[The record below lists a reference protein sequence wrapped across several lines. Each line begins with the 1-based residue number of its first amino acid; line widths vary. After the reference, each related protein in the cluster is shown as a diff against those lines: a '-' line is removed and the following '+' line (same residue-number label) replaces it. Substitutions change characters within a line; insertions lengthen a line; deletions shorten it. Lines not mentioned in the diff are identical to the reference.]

1 MKTMNTPLT
10 PSVSRRSF
18 ILGSGGLAL
27 GLSFG
32 LTQTELALAQ
42 PPGAASFAP
51 NNWINIGLDGV
62 VTLMSPASEMGQG
75 TMTAMPMLLAEELDL
90 DWSQVRVLQSPATPS
105 DLATPALVAA

>member
-32 LTQTELALAQ
+32 LTQSELAQAQ
-42 PPGAASFAP
+42 TPGAGGFGP
-51 NNWINIGLDGV
+51 NSWINIGLDGV
-62 VTLMSPASEMGQG
+62 VTLMSPAAEMGQG
-75 TMTAMPMLLAEELDL
+75 TMTAMPMLLAEEMDL
-90 DWSQVRVLQSPATPS
+90 DWSQVRVVQ
-105 DLATPALVAA
+105 